1 MIYVL
6 AFIKTKP
13 GMVSQ
18 ALDIYR
24 EFVPQV
30 IAQEPGCEAYV
41 PTTDFDLGLPNQ
53 DQDQCLIVVN
63 ERWKT
68 IDDFRAHLSMPHSI
82 EFRSKI
88 KNCLDQPI
96 TVRISQEAN

>member
-13 GMVSQ
+13 GMLSQ
-18 ALDIYR
+18 ALAIYR

-30 IAQEPGCEAYV
+30 LANEPGCEAYV
-41 PTTDFDLGLPNQ
+41 PTTDFDLGLANQ
-53 DQDQCLIVVN
+53 KIDECMLVVN

-68 IDDFRAHLSMPHSI
+68 IDDFKAHLSMPHTI

-88 KNCLDQPI
+88 KNYLDEPI
-96 TVRISQEAN
+96 AVRISQEAS